1 MSRPN
6 KGFFDEAVA
15 ALEAHNEI
23 VLVTHILPDG
33 DAIGSLIGLALILKK
48 LDKTVAASWGNR
60 FVYPAQYSFLDGQEL
75 LVSPDKLPD
84 RPQLLIALDCGSPER
99 LGSLEKL
106 LRNSDLTIN
115 VDHHRNNS
123 GYAMINAVSP
133 YFASTAEMVFDI
145 CKELGVVIDKAIA
158 ENLYTGLVTDTGRF
172 QYSNTTAASFTTAA
186 ELIGYGVD
194 PARIFRHVYENTT
207 FERLKLAGAAFSK
220 AVFDETGGLI
230 YTVITKDDFLKTG
243 SSVEDTENLIDSLR
257 AVKGISVAAVLKET
271 DAGWR
276 VSLRS
281 TGKIDVGSIAEAQ
294 KGGGHRLAAGYTA
307 AGDLEHALQTL
318 KAGLAGGNK

>member
-1 MSRPN
+1 MSQTS
-6 KGFFDEAVA
+6 KGFFGEAA
-15 ALEAHNEI
+15 AAIEAHNDI

-33 DAIGSLIGLALILKK
+33 DAIGSLIGLALILRK
-48 LDKTVAASWGNR
+48 LNKNVVASWGNR
-60 FVYPAQYSFLDGQEL
+60 FAYPPQYSFLEGQEV

-84 RPQLLIALDCGSPER
+84 RPQVLVALDCGGPER

-106 LRNSDLTIN
+106 LKTSELTIN

-123 GYAMINAVSP
+123 GYAMINAVAP
-133 YFASTAEMVFDI
+133 DFASTAEMVFEIGKD
-145 CKELGVVIDKAIA
+145 LGVSLDKAIA

-172 QYSNTTAASFTTAA
+172 QYSNTTAGSFVTAA

-194 PARIFRHVYENTT
+194 PARIFRHIYENTT
-207 FERLKLAGAAFSK
+207 FERLKLAGVAFSK
-220 AVFDETGGLI
+220 AVFDEATGLI
-230 YTVITKDDFLKTG
+230 YTAITKTDFVKTG
-243 SSVEDTENLIDSLR
+243 SSIEDTENLIDSLR
-257 AVKGISVAAVLKET
+257 AVKGISVAAVFKET

-281 TGKIDVGSIAEAQ
+281 TGKIDVGALAEAK

-307 AGDLEHALQTL
+307 TGGLDESLQNL
-318 KAGLAGGNK
+318 RISLAGGNE